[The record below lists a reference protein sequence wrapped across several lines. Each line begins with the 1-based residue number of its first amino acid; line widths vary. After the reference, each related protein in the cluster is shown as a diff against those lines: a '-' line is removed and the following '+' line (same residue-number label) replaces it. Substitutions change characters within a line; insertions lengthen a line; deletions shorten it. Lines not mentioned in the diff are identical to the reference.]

1 MKIGIVT
8 AMAEETLPIYKKLGN
23 VIKTERV
30 CGAEISTIELSGNTV
45 YLATSGVGEINA
57 ATTVQLLKDL
67 YKVEAILNF
76 GFVGSLNSDIDL
88 GELVIADRVCHY
100 QYDVSVLDNIRVGQY
115 SENEDLYFYLE
126 AELIERVNKAL
137 AQPLRKVAVA
147 SADAFVAST
156 EKKKQLK
163 EEFGCDICE
172 MELAGLAIACRRNDL
187 PLLSVKVISD
197 KADDGAFVCFEDI
210 VKKGLSRYE
219 EILPAVLNA
228 VTQNN
233 QMTV

>member
-8 AMAEETLPIYKKLGN
+8 AMAEETLPIYKKLGT
-23 VIKTERV
+23 VIKTERI

-197 KADDGAFVCFEDI
+197 KADDGAFICFKDI
-210 VKKGLSRYE
+210 VNKGLSRYE

>member
-8 AMAEETLPIYKKLGN
+8 AMAEETLPICKKLGN

-30 CGAEISTIELSGNTV
+30 CGAEISTIEQSGNTV
-45 YLATSGVGEINA
+45 YLATRGGWGGKTA
-57 ATTVQLLKDL
+57 
-67 YKVEAILNF
+67 
-76 GFVGSLNSDIDL
+76 
-88 GELVIADRVCHY
+88 RVSHY

-156 EKKKQLK
+156 EKKKQLR

-172 MELAGLAIACRRNDL
+172 MELAGLAIACRRNEL

-210 VKKGLSRYE
+210 VNKGLSRYE

-228 VTQNN
+228 VTQ
-233 QMTV
+233 TTK